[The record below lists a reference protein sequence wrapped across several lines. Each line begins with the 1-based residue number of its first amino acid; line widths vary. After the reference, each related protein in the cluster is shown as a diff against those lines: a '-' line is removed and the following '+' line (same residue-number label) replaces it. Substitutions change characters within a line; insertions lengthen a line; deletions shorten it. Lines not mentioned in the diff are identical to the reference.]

1 MDKKKIMIVDDNPD
15 LLYLVK
21 RGLEHEDDTFEVTG
35 ASDGNT
41 CFELLKQGNLP
52 DIILLDI
59 MMPGM
64 DGWDVF
70 AHLKE
75 NPQWR
80 EIPIVFLTAK
90 SDEYSRGFGKL
101 SADDYITKPFELSYL
116 KERINRILQR

>member
-1 MDKKKIMIVDDNPD
+1 
-15 LLYLVK
+15 
-21 RGLEHEDDTFEVTG
+21 
-35 ASDGNT
+35 
-41 CFELLKQGNLP
+41 
-52 DIILLDI
+52 
-59 MMPGM
+59 M